1 MGVSSGK
8 GLGSRA
14 RSAQMKKELAGLAS
28 GSGKLGKK
36 SI

>member
-1 MGVSSGK
+1 LGVSSGK

-14 RSAQMKKELAGLAS
+14 SAQMKKELAGLAS